1 MVQYLVRRLL
11 LAVPTLLVIMVLV
24 FSILRF
30 LPGDIVK
37 LMVAE
42 QQYAVNEDELRHKLG
57 LSEPWPVQFV
67 KWTSE
72 AVRGDFGK
80 SLWTQQPIS
89 EELKGR
95 FPVSAELGLY
105 SVLIGVLIALPVGV
119 LAAIRQDSILDYVCR
134 SISIGFISVP
144 GFWLATLL
152 LVFPLIWWGW
162 TPPLTYVKW
171 TENPLKHLYYFFWPA
186 LLLGMGLSGT
196 TMRLTRNQMLEVLR
210 QDYIRTAT
218 AKGLN
223 ETRVIVRHAL
233 RNALIPVVT
242 VIGLQIAAVVSGTVI
257 MESIFSIPGIGR
269 FYFQAILFRDY
280 PAVQATALFIALT
293 VLITNIV
300 IDVTYG
306 IIDPRI
312 RFA

>member
-1 MVQYLVRRLL
+1 MAQYLVRRFL
-11 LAVPTLLVIMVLV
+11 LAIPTLVVIMVLV

-42 QQYAVNEDELRHKLG
+42 QQYAVNEDELRKKLG

-80 SLWTQQPIS
+80 SLWTQQAIS
-89 EELKGR
+89 SELKNR

-105 SVLIGVLIALPVGV
+105 SVLIGVLIALPIGV
-119 LAAIRQDSILDYVCR
+119 LSAIRQDSILDYICR

-144 GFWLATLL
+144 GFLLGTWL

-162 TPPLTYVKW
+162 SPPLTYVKW
-171 TENPLKHLYYFFWPA
+171 SENPFDHLYYFFWPA
-186 LLLGMGLSGT
+186 LLLGLGLSGF
-196 TMRLTRNQMLEVLR
+196 TMRLTRNQMLEVMR

-218 AKGLN
+218 SKGLN
-223 ETRVIVRHAL
+223 ERNVIIRHAL
-233 RNALIPVVT
+233 RNAMIPVVT

-257 MESIFSIPGIGR
+257 METIFSIPGIGR
-269 FYFQAILFRDY
+269 FYLQAIQLRDY
-280 PAVQATALFIALT
+280 PSVQATALFIALT
-293 VLITNIV
+293 VLLTNIV

-312 RFA
+312 RFS

>member
-1 MVQYLVRRLL
+1 MTKYIVRRLI
-11 LAVPTLLVIMVLV
+11 LALPTLLVIMLLV

-42 QQYAVNEDELRHKLG
+42 QQYAVDEAQLRKDLG
-57 LSEPWPVQFV
+57 LADPWPVQFV
-67 KWTSE
+67 KWSSK
-72 AVRGDFGK
+72 AVRGDFGR
-80 SLWTQQPIS
+80 SLWTEQNIS
-89 EELKGR
+89 DELKNR

-105 SVLIGVLIALPVGV
+105 SIIIGVLIALPVGIIS
-119 LAAIRQDSILDYVCR
+119 AIRQDSILDYVCR
-134 SISIGFISVP
+134 SVAIGFLSIP

-162 TPPLTYVKW
+162 SPPLTYVKLS
-171 TENPLKHLYYFFWPA
+171 ENPVKHFQYFFWPA
-186 LLLGMGLSGT
+186 LLLGLSLSGT
-196 TMRLTRNQMLEVLR
+196 TMRLMRNQMLEVLR
-210 QDYIRTAT
+210 QDYIRTAN
-218 AKGLN
+218 AKGLT
-223 ETRVIVRHAL
+223 ESKVIIRHAL

-242 VIGLQIAAVVSGTVI
+242 VIGLQVAAVVSGTVV

-293 VLITNIV
+293 VLLTNII

-306 IIDPRI
+306 VIDPRI
-312 RFA
+312 RLS